1 MKSNLEI
8 GGNSGITYP
17 WDRQLMVLIILKSDF
32 QELKGL
38 YIYEPSVCRK
48 ALRAGFGPMNY
59 AYYKVSN

>member
-8 GGNSGITYP
+8 GGNSGIIYP

-38 YIYEPSVCRK
+38 YIYEPSGCRR
-48 ALRAGFGPMNY
+48 ALRAE
-59 AYYKVSN
+59 KVHIDLELGSNP